1 MSGNFD
7 RQMEKA
13 GKRHAA
19 GDYKGAA
26 KIYRTL
32 LARDPGNDIVR
43 FFHALAEFDLGK
55 REKAIDT
62 LKDITTRVRD
72 VPKIHM
78 DLGHMLDR
86 EARYAEAADAFAAAA
101 RLSPMEPGP
110 HIMSGHMRMQMGD
123 ADAAV
128 DGYRKGLDLQPG
140 ANEAR
145 VALTRALMTAGRW
158 DEAALECE
166 RVLRAAPGHTGAMAL
181 KSIVCYETGNADEAR
196 KIADFEKRLM
206 IHDIADHV
214 GADQVESV
222 NASLSEAITNHP
234 TIAYE
239 PRDYSTKKGYHT
251 GDITRDTSGPIP
263 PFLDW
268 IRAEVDALIAR
279 CRETQAD
286 DFERRAPAAYKINA
300 WGVVMEDQGHQAS
313 HIHRDAWLSGVYYP
327 KVPDAVSE
335 DDDTHAGW
343 IEFGTPHDY
352 PKRKTVSDVK
362 MLLPRPGRAI
372 FFPSYFYHRTVPL
385 KATETRISIAFD
397 VIPQS
402 R

>member
-13 GKRHAA
+13 GKRHAT
-19 GDYKGAA
+19 GDYKGAT
-26 KIYRTL
+26 KIYRSL
-32 LARDPGNDIVR
+32 LARDPGNDIVK
-43 FFHALAEFDLGK
+43 FFHALAEFDLGN

-62 LKDITTRVRD
+62 LKNITTRVRD

-78 DLGHMLDR
+78 DLGHMLER
-86 EARYAEAADAFAAAA
+86 EARYGEAADAFAAAA

-110 HIMSGHMRMQMGD
+110 HVMSGHMRMQMGD
-123 ADAAV
+123 TETAI

-140 ANEAR
+140 ANDVR
-145 VALTRALMTAGRW
+145 VALTRALMTAGLW

-166 RVLRAAPGHTGAMAL
+166 RVLRAAPGHTGATAL
-181 KSIVCYETGNADEAR
+181 KSIVCYETGNADEAL

-206 IHDIADHV
+206 VHDIVDHV

-222 NASLSEAITNHP
+222 NASLADAIANHP

-239 PRDYSTKKGYHT
+239 PKDYSTKKGYHT
-251 GDITRDTSGPIP
+251 GDITKDKSGPIP
-263 PFLDW
+263 AFLDW
-268 IRAEVDALIAR
+268 IRSEVDALIAE
-279 CRETQAD
+279 CRTTQTD
-286 DFERRAPAAYKINA
+286 DFERRAPAGYKLNA

-327 KVPDAVSE
+327 KVPDAVRK

-372 FFPSYFYHRTVPL
+372 MFPSYFYHRTVPL
-385 KATETRISIAFD
+385 RATETRISIAFD
-397 VIPQS
+397 VIPG
-402 R
+402 